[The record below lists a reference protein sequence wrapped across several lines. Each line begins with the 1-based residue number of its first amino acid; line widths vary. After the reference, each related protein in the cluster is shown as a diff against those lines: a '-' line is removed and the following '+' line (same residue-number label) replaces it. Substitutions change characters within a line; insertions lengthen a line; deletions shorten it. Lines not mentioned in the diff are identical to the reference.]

1 MVNRKDFLKDLSTD
15 HSKNTT
21 KDISRSVIDFSLFK
35 IEYWGCLHGLVP
47 ASCSPE
53 LLFAEI
59 MGVIKG
65 SSITAKTLM
74 PLTREEYVKKNSK
87 ASPAFGS
94 ELEREKVFVAFERY
108 EKQKKQRKEIDE
120 LDRVS
125 FLLKS
130 LKNNPP
136 LAEQIRRCF
145 GEIYVDGTFVVKQY

>member
-1 MVNRKDFLKDLSTD
+1 LVDRKDFLKD
-15 HSKNTT
+15 HP
-21 KDISRSVIDFSLFK
+21 KDIKKDDSRSVIDFSVFK
-35 IEYWGCLHGLVP
+35 TEYWGCLHGLVP
-47 ASCSPE
+47 PSCSPE

-74 PLTREEYVKKNSK
+74 PLTRAEYVKKNAK

-94 ELEREKVFVAFERY
+94 EPEREKVFAAFERY
-108 EKQKKQRKEIDE
+108 EKQKMQRKEIDE
-120 LDRVS
+120 LDRVC

-130 LKNNPP
+130 LKDNLP

-145 GEIYVDGTFVVKQY
+145 EEIYVDGMFAAS